1 VDKASKI
8 ILSEKTRLGSRSLS
22 RELAI
27 SFILLLILFQG
38 VLLAYVYNRQSIV
51 MKLELEKKA
60 DDLAANLSE
69 VLVVPLWDYDD
80 EQISKIGMSFL
91 AIEVI
96 DEVLIKD
103 SRGDTVFNVAD
114 GKGHQQR
121 VQRSVNIV
129 HRNQII
135 GYADLF
141 FSLGAFERGL
151 AWLRNTIL
159 LMLLASFIVIFIT
172 AGILLRIF
180 MRQPLNILQRGID
193 RVARGD
199 YAYEFDEIHHIEL
212 AGIADRFK
220 EMANDIQAREHSLQ
234 VINQEL
240 QDEITER
247 ERAEQIIRQSDAQSR
262 ALFDAIPDM
271 VFQIDQR
278 GILLDCKG
286 AKSDLLLAPEAF
298 LGKKIAEVLPDEITE
313 LILQKKTK
321 ALETDRIQIFEY
333 KLPIRDKQTYFECR
347 LVAFTENT
355 VIAIVRNISENKEA
369 VADKTRLEEQ
379 LRQAQKMEA
388 IGTLAGG
395 VAHDLNNVLS
405 GLVSYPELILMDL
418 PEDSP
423 FRSWVLAIQKSGE
436 KAANI
441 VQDLLTLAR
450 RGVSVSE
457 VVDLN
462 HIISDYL
469 VSPEYKKLK
478 QNYPNVKLDL
488 NLEPDLLGIA
498 GSPVHLSKTVMN
510 LVSNAAEAMLQ
521 GGMVSIR
528 SGNRYIDQ
536 PIKGYDDIKE
546 GDYVTLTISDTGIGI
561 AEADIDRIFEP
572 FYTKKAMGRSGT
584 GLGMAVVWGTVKD
597 HHGYID
603 VQSTEGKGTVFHI
616 YLPACRQSSS
626 HKQTRPSIE
635 DYRGRGES
643 LLVVDD
649 IKEQRDIATGI
660 LTKLGYRVESVSSGE
675 QAVAYMRKKTVDL
688 IVLDMIMDPGI
699 DGLETYK
706 RIVQLRPGQKAIIA
720 SGYSESERVK
730 EAQKLGAGA
739 YVKKPYL
746 MEKVGLAIRIELD
759 R

>member
-1 VDKASKI
+1 MNMANRI
-8 ILSEKTRLGSRSLS
+8 IYFAQKRLGSRSLS

-38 VLLAYVYNRQSIV
+38 LLLAYVYHRQSKV
-51 MKLELEKKA
+51 LKQELEKKA
-60 DDLAANLSE
+60 DDLTANLSE

-80 EQISKIGMSFL
+80 EQIGKIGMAFL
-91 AIEVI
+91 EFEVI

-103 SRGDTVFNVAD
+103 AHGKTLFNV
-114 GKGHQQR
+114 GSGQGLHQR
-121 VQRSVNIV
+121 IRRSAKIV
-129 HRNQII
+129 HKNQIT
-135 GYADLF
+135 GYVDLF
-141 FSLGAFERGL
+141 FSLGAFEKGL
-151 AWLRNTIL
+151 GWLRNTIM

-172 AGILLRIF
+172 AGTLLRIF
-180 MRQPLNILQRGID
+180 MRHPLNILQWGIN
-193 RVARGD
+193 RVAKGD

-220 EMANDIQAREHSLQ
+220 EMANGIQAREHSLH
-234 VINQEL
+234 VINKEL
-240 QDEITER
+240 QDEIAER
-247 ERAEQIIRQSDAQSR
+247 KRAEQIIRQSDAQSR
-262 ALFDAIPDM
+262 AVFDAMPDM
-271 VFQIDQR
+271 VFQIDRR

-286 AKSDLLLAPEAF
+286 AKSDLLRAPEEF
-298 LGKKIAEVLPDEITE
+298 LGKTIADILPNKIVD
-313 LILQKKTK
+313 LILQKKVQ
-321 ALETDRIQIFEY
+321 ALKTGRIQIFEY
-333 KLPIRDKQTYFECR
+333 ELPIRGKQTYFECR

-355 VIAIVRNISENKEA
+355 VIAIVRNISESKQA
-369 VADKTRLEEQ
+369 IADKNRLEEQ

-418 PEDSP
+418 PENSP
-423 FRSWVLAIQKSGE
+423 FRSSVLAIQKSGE
-436 KAANI
+436 KAASI

-469 VSPEYKKLK
+469 ISPEYKKLK
-478 QNYPNVKLDL
+478 QNYPSVMLNV
-488 NLEPDLLGIA
+488 NLEPDLLGTA
-498 GSPVHLSKTVMN
+498 GSPVHLSTMIMN
-510 LVSNAAEAMLQ
+510 LVSNAAEAMQ
-521 GGMVSIR
+521 EEGIVSIK

-536 PIKGYDDIKE
+536 PVKGYDDIKE
-546 GDYVTLTISDTGIGI
+546 GDYVYLAISDTGIGI
-561 AEADIDRIFEP
+561 ATAEIDRIFEP

-597 HHGYID
+597 HQGYID

-616 YLPACRQSSS
+616 YLPACRQSSNHQEPS
-626 HKQTRPSIE
+626 PSIE
-635 DYRGRGES
+635 DYKGRGES
-643 LLVVDD
+643 VLVVDD
-649 IKEQRDIATGI
+649 IKEQRAIARGI
-660 LTKLGYRVESVSSGE
+660 LTKLGYRVDSVSSGE
-675 QAVAYMRKKTVDL
+675 QAIGYLQENAVDI

-706 RIVQLRPGQKAIIA
+706 RIVELHPGQKAIIA

-730 EAQKLGAGA
+730 EAQKLGAGD

-746 MEKVGLAIRIELD
+746 MEKLALAIRIELD